1 MNELFSKHHSRN
13 ASNQFYN
20 YSISNNT
27 EKDTAGNDKIYY
39 DEQSE
44 LALQLQGQFSQVNSS
59 RKKPQEVYFRHKGDT
74 NFKIGTNI
82 DFILESE
89 PEPEPEV
96 TQGQQ
101 SQNNPLMNTQS
112 QQTSKDNDKL
122 LNKKFDSNKNDE
134 VISRAVSED
143 LSSQNRKIDLQH
155 QIRKQLNVAMK
166 VYKFINNL
174 MKFQILNSQYMIKQF
189 QLSIINDPV
198 CLFMNEWQFSKFKPK
213 GVFFSRFS
221 RSQTSFLKGNNFE
234 EQQEKTSEKLI
245 RILADMTNN
254 CFSKVGIIHPQSKF
268 KTVWQLL
275 HLIIMLMILF
285 ILPVEVA
292 LFETDFAQLYPYK
305 FNGLSKGAFGFFLV
319 DIFIQLNT
327 GVFDKGTIL
336 TDRQELAKRY
346 IKNNLLLD
354 LITAITLFAKEFG
367 LPKFINVFILCKIPS
382 FQRILDEIQEA
393 NLSKSNVTFKNVL
406 KLTRLVIE
414 LLFIAHIYAC
424 IFLLINSL
432 ELHYNYT
439 QTWMTTYTNYL
450 KKDINTLTW
459 HYKYMMSFY
468 LCMTTMTT
476 VGYGDITPQNQIETI
491 FYIFSLMT
499 LCGVFAYSFNLV
511 GVIVQ
516 EMNKKNKEF
525 KRDIS
530 LVNYYMEKLSISNE
544 LKYQVRKYLEYQHIY
559 NEDITLSEEQYI
571 LNKLSPALKEKLILD
586 AHIQI
591 IKKCGGVF
599 SMYSEEFIEKVC
611 LNFSKQKFSK
621 GEIIFKPFQKEQD
634 QCFYFIDDGE
644 IDLFSESPSIQY
656 QTDNYLTGEDDK
668 DNSKEDKEK
677 TLLDLNSNVQIL
689 KTLEKNQYF
698 GEICFYT
705 NGVRKLGAI
714 CKKNSRCFVIQRSK
728 FIKLLKKYPKDYEL
742 FCKIRDKLIIDNNG
756 YIVGTACYSC
766 NQYNHTFQNC
776 YLLQQKFDKEK
787 IFLQENKPFFQNRN
801 QIRKQRRR
809 RLKFNC
815 LVEQKNIAEKVE
827 LKRVS
832 LDDVESDSNEE
843 DDQIDDNSQ
852 TSNQDIQSIE
862 VKIKDKKV
870 RKKNTRN
877 YSSNTLQIPQK
888 SVNIF
893 KQSSIDT
900 SKSLNNIQQTEGN
913 EELQKKSVS
922 NTYLQ
927 PIVENESIKEY
938 SPLKYSN
945 PYQNENGNH
954 QNSMKQI
961 TLQKYSEEKKFPNK
975 IFPSQQSMLQLNTNP
990 KTLQQQLMLASFQ
1003 NMILQKREGQESQR
1017 NSIVRPQG
1025 TYEQLQ
1031 MPPSP
1036 LIKNQSPIQIDSPQV
1051 QKFGYRFLAHET
1063 ENDPLIAFQQQ
1074 LQAIQQQQQPYVS
1087 LLHEQENQQNLETHS
1102 ITKIQRQNV
1111 YCQGQMIEPFTQ
1123 LLLQQQQDQIKGNQA
1138 LATLLEISTPNNQ
1151 KAKYQK
1157 VSEVDTHY
1165 VIEEHM
1171 QEFRVYY
1178 PEYNFSVV
1186 RFRLPRTTKDYRNFH
1201 PAFCKYTYFN
1211 RVIKKN
1217 DRKKSR
1223 KQSEKVIPSNHRM
1236 SLMHQY
1242 A

>member
-1 MNELFSKHHSRN
+1 MNETPSKQHSRN
-13 ASNQFYN
+13 PSHLLQN

-27 EKDTAGNDKIYY
+27 EKDTAGHDRIFE
-39 DEQSE
+39 DQSE
-44 LALQLQGQFSQVNSS
+44 LALQLQNQFSQVNSS
-59 RKKPQEVYFRHKGDT
+59 RKKNQDTYFRHKGDT

-89 PEPEPEV
+89 PEM

-112 QQTSKDNDKL
+112 QQISKDNDKL
-122 LNKKFDSNKNDE
+122 INKKYDTRGNEE
-134 VISRAVSED
+134 VLSRAVSED
-143 LSSQNRKIDLQH
+143 LSSQNKKVDLSL

-166 VYKFINNL
+166 VYRFINNL
-174 MKFQILNSQYMIKQF
+174 MKFQVLNSYYMIKQF

-198 CLFMNEWQFSKFKPK
+198 CLFMNEWQMSKFKPR
-213 GVFFSRFS
+213 GIFFSRFS
-221 RSQTSFLKGNNFE
+221 RSQTSFIKNINFD
-234 EQQEKTSEKLI
+234 EQQEKTSDKLI
-245 RILADMTNN
+245 RILADLTNN
-254 CFSKVGIIHPQSKF
+254 CFSRVGIIHPQSKF
-268 KTVWQLL
+268 KTAWQIL
-275 HLIIMLMILF
+275 HLIIMLMILY

-292 LFETDFAQLYPYK
+292 LFETDFAKLYPYK

-327 GVFDKGTIL
+327 GVFDKGTII
-336 TDRQELAKRY
+336 TDRQELANRY

-354 LITAITLFAKEFG
+354 LITAVTLFAKEFG
-367 LPKFINVFILCKIPS
+367 LPKFINIFILCKIPT

-432 ELHYNYT
+432 ELYYNST
-439 QTWMTTYTNYL
+439 QTWMTTYTTYL

-544 LKYQVRKYLEYQHIY
+544 LKYQVRKYLEYQHLY

-599 SMYSEEFIEKVC
+599 SLYSEEFIEKVC

-634 QCFYFIDDGE
+634 QCFYFVDDGE
-644 IDLFSESPSIQY
+644 IDLFSESPSMQY
-656 QTDNYLTGEDDK
+656 QIDNYMTGEDDK
-668 DNSKEDKEK
+668 DTSKEEKEK

-705 NGVRKLGAI
+705 NGVRSLGAI

-728 FIKLLKKYPKDYEL
+728 FIKLLKKHPKDYEL
-742 FCKIRDKLIIDNNG
+742 FCKIRDKLITDNNG
-756 YIVGTACYSC
+756 HIVGTACYSC

-787 IFLQENKPFFQNRN
+787 IFLLENKPYFQNRN
-801 QIRKQRRR
+801 QVRKQRRR
-809 RLKFNC
+809 RFKFNC
-815 LVEQKNIAEKVE
+815 LAEQKNIAEKVE

-832 LDDVESDSNEE
+832 LDDVDSDCQE
-843 DDQIDDNSQ
+843 DNQLDENSQ
-852 TSNQDIQSIE
+852 MSNNDDIQSIE
-862 VKIKDKKV
+862 VKMKEKKV
-870 RKKNTRN
+870 KKKFTRN

-888 SVNIF
+888 SVNIL

-900 SKSLNNIQQTEGN
+900 SKSLNNIQITEGN
-913 EELQKKSVS
+913 EELQKRSVS

-927 PIVENESIKEY
+927 PIIENESIKEF
-938 SPLKYSN
+938 SPLKYQN

-954 QNSMKQI
+954 NQNSMKQI
-961 TLQKYSEEKKFPNK
+961 TLQKYSEDKKFPNK
-975 IFPSQQSMLQLNTNP
+975 IFPSQQSMMQINTNH
-990 KTLQQQLMLASFQ
+990 KSFQQQLMLASFQ

-1017 NSIVRPQG
+1017 NSIIKPIG

-1051 QKFGYRFLAHET
+1051 QKFGYRFLANEL
-1063 ENDPLIAFQQQ
+1063 ENDPLIQFQQQ

-1087 LLHEQENQQNLETHS
+1087 LLHQQDNQQNLETHS
-1102 ITKIQRQNV
+1102 ITKIQRQQL
-1111 YCQGQMIEPFTQ
+1111 YPQAQGQIIEPFTQ
-1123 LLLQQQQDQIKGNQA
+1123 LLLQQQNHDNQIKGNNH
-1138 LATLLEISTPNNQ
+1138 LGTLLEISTPNNQ
-1151 KAKYQK
+1151 KTKYQK
-1157 VSEVDTHY
+1157 YHEVDTHY

-1186 RFRLPRTTKDYRNFH
+1186 RFRLPRTTKDYLNVH

-1223 KQSEKVIPSNHRM
+1223 KQSERVIPSNHRM

-1242 A
+1242 Q

>member
-1 MNELFSKHHSRN
+1 MNELFSKQHSRN
-13 ASNQFYN
+13 PSHQLYN
-20 YSISNNT
+20 YSASNNT
-27 EKDTAGNDKIYY
+27 EKDTTGHDRIF

-44 LALQLQGQFSQVNSS
+44 LALKLQNQFSQINSS
-59 RKKPQEVYFRHKGDT
+59 RKKNQDTYFRHKGDT

-89 PEPEPEV
+89 PEV

-101 SQNNPLMNTQS
+101 NQNNPLINTQT

-122 LNKKFDSNKNDE
+122 INKKYEPNRNEE
-134 VISRAVSED
+134 VISRAISED
-143 LSSQNRKIDLQH
+143 LSSQIRKVDLSL
-155 QIRKQLNVAMK
+155 QIKKQLNVAMK

-174 MKFQILNSQYMIKQF
+174 MKFQVLNSYYMIKQF
-189 QLSIINDPV
+189 QLNIINDPV

-213 GVFFSRFS
+213 GIFFQRFS
-221 RSQTSFLKGNNFE
+221 RSQTSFLKNGNFE
-234 EQQEKTSEKLI
+234 EQQEKTSDKLI
-245 RILADMTNN
+245 RILADLTNN
-254 CFSKVGIIHPQSKF
+254 CFSRVGIIHPQSKF
-268 KTVWQLL
+268 KTIWQIL
-275 HLIIMLMILF
+275 HLAIMLMILF

-292 LFETDFAQLYPYK
+292 LFETDFAKLYPYK

-346 IKNNLLLD
+346 IKNNLLMD

-367 LPKFINVFILCKIPS
+367 LPKFINIFILCKIPT
-382 FQRILDEIQEA
+382 FQKILDEIQEA
-393 NLSKSNVTFKNVL
+393 NLSKSNVTFKNAL

-424 IFLLINSL
+424 IFLLINSV
-432 ELHYNYT
+432 ELYYKNT
-439 QTWMTTYTNYL
+439 QTWMVSYTTYL

-586 AHIQI
+586 ANTQI
-591 IKKCGGVF
+591 IRKCGGVF
-599 SMYSEEFIEKVC
+599 SLYSEELIEKVC
-611 LNFSKQKFSK
+611 LNFTKQKFSK

-634 QCFYFIDDGE
+634 QYFYFVEDGE

-656 QTDNYLTGEDDK
+656 QIDNYITGDDDK
-668 DNSKEDKEK
+668 DTYKEEK
-677 TLLDLNSNVQIL
+677 TLLDFNSNIQIL

-705 NGVRKLGAI
+705 NGVRTLGAI

-728 FIKLLKKYPKDYEL
+728 FIKLLKKHPKDYEL
-742 FCKIRDKLIIDNNG
+742 FCKIRDKLITDNNG
-756 YIVGTACYSC
+756 HIVGTACYSC

-787 IFLQENKPFFQNRN
+787 IFLQENKPYFQNRN

-809 RLKFNC
+809 RFKFNC
-815 LVEQKNIAEKVE
+815 LAEQKNIVEKVE

-832 LDDVESDSNEE
+832 MDDVESDSQDEKQF
-843 DDQIDDNSQ
+843 DDDSQ
-852 TSNQDIQSIE
+852 MINNDILSIE
-862 VKIKDKKV
+862 VKMKDKKAK
-870 RKKNTRN
+870 KKNTRN
-877 YSSNTLQIPQK
+877 FSSNTLQFPQK

-893 KQSSIDT
+893 KQNSMET
-900 SKSLNNIQQTEGN
+900 SNSLTNIQQTEGN

-922 NTYLQ
+922 NAYLQ
-927 PIVENESIKEY
+927 PIIENESMKEF
-938 SPLKYSN
+938 SPLKYQN
-945 PYQNENGNH
+945 QNQNENWNLH

-961 TLQKYSEEKKFPNK
+961 NVQKYSEENKFPNK
-975 IFPSQQSMLQLNTNP
+975 IFPSQQSMMQINP
-990 KTLQQQLMLASFQ
+990 NHKQIQQQLMFASFQ

-1017 NSIVRPQG
+1017 NSIVKPTG
-1025 TYEQLQ
+1025 TYEQLFA
-1031 MPPSP
+1031 SP
-1036 LIKNQSPIQIDSPQV
+1036 LMNNQSPIQIDSPQV
-1051 QKFGYRFLAHET
+1051 QKFGYRFLANEL
-1063 ENDPLIAFQQQ
+1063 ENDPLISFQQQ
-1074 LQAIQQQQQPYVS
+1074 LQAIQQQQQPYS
-1087 LLHEQENQQNLETHS
+1087 LLHEQQNQQNLETHS
-1102 ITKIQRQNV
+1102 ITKIQKQQF
-1111 YCQGQMIEPFTQ
+1111 YPQGQIIEPFTQ
-1123 LLLQQQQDQIKGNQA
+1123 LLLQQHNENQNKGNQNQG
-1138 LATLLEISTPNNQ
+1138 TLLEISTPNNQ
-1151 KAKYQK
+1151 RRKYQK
-1157 VSEVDTHY
+1157 QKEVDTHY

-1178 PEYNFSVV
+1178 PEHNFSVV
-1186 RFRLPRTTKDYRNFH
+1186 RFRLPRTTKDYQNFH
-1201 PAFCKYTYFN
+1201 PSFCKYTYYN

-1217 DRKKSR
+1217 DRKKNR
-1223 KQSEKVIPSNHRM
+1223 KQSERVIPSTNRM

-1242 A
+1242 L